1 MSTNDD
7 FKVLKFDEAARSSL
21 LSGVKI
27 LADAVTT
34 TMGPSGKNVLIERL
48 GQPPILT
55 KDGVTV
61 ARAISLRKKFENL
74 GVQIVRE
81 AAQSTAEEAGDG
93 TTTATLLASQL
104 FESGLKAYAAGH
116 DLTEIKAGILEG
128 SQCVIKEL
136 RKLAKS
142 IETREELFRVAN
154 ISVNGEEKLA
164 ELIVEAIDSVGQHGP
179 ISVTES
185 KGFESSLEV
194 VDGCEIDRGYVSPYF
209 VNKPSKL
216 ACVLDRPA
224 ILVTNQKITNIQ
236 HILHFMEESAST
248 SQPFVIISPEVDGDA
263 LQGLILNSNKK
274 LIRCCVLAAPEF
286 GDARVE
292 AVKDVGILLGF
303 ENVNDDPSSWGSL
316 KLSDLGACEK
326 LISYRFRS
334 VIIGAGGSEE
344 SRDQRITDVECAL
357 KAFSKSD
364 PGYDVM
370 LRRHQRLNAGVAILH
385 VGGSTETEILE
396 RKDRVDDALSAVRAA
411 TEEGIVV
418 GGGTAL
424 AKAAHKCMKS
434 KSASRNIGVTLFYE
448 SCMSPVKQISK
459 NCGAVPEVVLE
470 KVLSNKDQFYGF
482 NARSKKYQNLM
493 IGGVI
498 DPLKVTRLA
507 LSNASSAAINLLSVG
522 CAIIND

>member
-1 MSTNDD
+1 MSSED
-7 FKVLKFDEAARSSL
+7 FKILKFNNEARASL
-21 LSGVKI
+21 LEGVKT
-27 LADAVTT
+27 LAEAVTT
-34 TMGPSGKNVLIERL
+34 TMGPSGKNVLIERP
-48 GQPPILT
+48 GKPPALT

-61 ARAISLRKKFENL
+61 ARAINLRQKFKNL

-93 TTTATLLASQL
+93 TTTATLLASSL
-104 FESGLKAYAAGH
+104 FEAGIKAYAAGH
-116 DLTEIKAGILEG
+116 DLNEIKHGIIEG
-128 SQCVIKEL
+128 SAKVIEQL
-136 RKLAKS
+136 RKTSKS
-142 IETREELFRVAN
+142 IETKEELFRVAN
-154 ISVNGEEKLA
+154 ISVNGEEQLA

-209 VNKPSKL
+209 VNNPNRL
-216 ACVLDRPA
+216 ACVLEKPA
-224 ILVTNQKITNIQ
+224 VLVTNQKVTNIQ

-248 SQPFVIISPEVDGDA
+248 SQPLVIIAPEVDGDA

-274 LIRCCVLAAPEF
+274 LIKCCVLAAPEF

-292 AVKDVGILLGF
+292 AVKDIGILLGF
-303 ENVNDDPSSWGSL
+303 DGVNEDPASWRSL
-316 KLSDLGACEK
+316 KLSDLGSCER
-326 LISYRFRS
+326 LISHRFRS
-334 VIIGAGGSEE
+334 VIIGAGGS
-344 SRDQRITDVECAL
+344 SPARDERIVAIQDAIDS
-357 KAFSKSD
+357 FSKND
-364 PGYDVM
+364 PSREVL
-370 LRRHQRLNAGVAILH
+370 LRRYHRLNSGVAILH
-385 VGGSTETEILE
+385 VGGATEAEILE

-424 AKAAHKCMKS
+424 AKAASKCKNVKTDTVGLS
-434 KSASRNIGVTLFYE
+434 LFYE
-448 SCMSPVKQISK
+448 ACMSPVKQISK

-470 KVLSNKDQFYGF
+470 KVLSNKEKFYGF
-482 NARSKKYQNLM
+482 NARSQKYQNLM
-493 IGGVI
+493 QNGVI

-507 LSNASSAAINLLSVG
+507 ISNASSAAINLLSVG

>member
-1 MSTNDD
+1 MSSD
-7 FKVLKFDEAARSSL
+7 FKILKFDGDARHSL

-27 LADAVTT
+27 LASAVTT
-34 TMGPSGKNVLIERL
+34 TMGPSGKNVLIERP
-48 GQPPILT
+48 GQPPALT

-61 ARAISLRKKFENL
+61 ARAINLREKFQNL

-93 TTTATLLASQL
+93 TTTATLLASEL
-104 FESGLKAYAAGH
+104 FEEGLKAYAAGH
-116 DLTEIKAGILEG
+116 DLNDIKSGILEG
-128 SQCVIKEL
+128 SSNVIQEL
-136 RKLAKS
+136 QKVAKS

-154 ISVNGEEKLA
+154 ISVNGEEQLA
-164 ELIVEAIDSVGQHGP
+164 ELIVKAIDSVGQHGP

-209 VNKPSKL
+209 VNNPARL
-216 ACVLDRPA
+216 ACVLENPA
-224 ILVTNQKITNIQ
+224 ILVTNQKVTNIQ
-236 HILHFMEESAST
+236 HILHFMEESART

-274 LIRCCVLAAPEF
+274 LIKCCVLAAPEF

-303 ENVNDDPSSWGSL
+303 DEVNDDPSSWKSL
-316 KLSDLGACEK
+316 GLSDLGTCEK
-326 LISYRFRS
+326 LVSHRFRS
-334 VIIGAGGSEE
+334 VIIGAGGSSDSREQRVLDIEE
-344 SRDQRITDVECAL
+344 AIGSL
-357 KAFSKSD
+357 SKND
-364 PGYDVM
+364 PSHEAM
-370 LRRHQRLNAGVAILH
+370 MRRYHRLNAGVAILH
-385 VGGSTETEILE
+385 VGGSTEAEILE

-411 TEEGIVV
+411 TEEGIIV

-424 AKAAHKCMKS
+424 AKAANSCMKIS
-434 KSASRNIGVTLFYE
+434 GAEKSMGLMLFYR
-448 SCMSPVKQISK
+448 SCMSPVMQISR

-470 KVLSNKDQFYGF
+470 KILSNKDKSYGF
-482 NARSKKYQNLM
+482 NARSQKYQNLM
-493 IGGVI
+493 NNGVI

-507 LSNASSAAINLLSVG
+507 VSNASSAAINLLSVG

>member
-1 MSTNDD
+1 MSIHDD
-7 FKVLKFDEAARSSL
+7 FKVLKFNNEARSSL

-27 LADAVTT
+27 LADAVTI
-34 TMGPSGKNVLIERL
+34 TMGPSGKNVLIERP
-48 GQPPILT
+48 GQSPILT

-61 ARAISLRKKFENL
+61 ARAINLREKFQNL

-81 AAQSTAEEAGDG
+81 AAQSTAEAAGDG

-104 FESGLKAYAAGH
+104 FEAGLKAYAAGH
-116 DLTEIKAGILEG
+116 DLNEIKTGILEG
-128 SQCVIKEL
+128 SQNVIEQLQKS
-136 RKLAKS
+136 AKS
-142 IETREELFRVAN
+142 IETRDELFRVAN
-154 ISVNGEEKLA
+154 ISVNGEEQLA
-164 ELIVEAIDSVGQHGP
+164 ELIVKAIDSVGQHGP

-209 VNKPSKL
+209 VNNPSKL
-216 ACVLDRPA
+216 ACILDKPA
-224 ILVTNQKITNIQ
+224 ILVTNQKVTNIQ

-286 GDARVE
+286 GDARIE

-303 ENVNDDPSSWGSL
+303 ENVNDDPSSWKSL
-316 KLSDLGACEK
+316 KLSDLGTCEK
-326 LISYRFRS
+326 LISQRFRS
-334 VIIGAGGSEE
+334 VIIGAGGSSDTRKE
-344 SRDQRITDVECAL
+344 RVTDIEHAL
-357 KAFSKSD
+357 DSFSKND
-364 PGYDVM
+364 PAYESM
-370 LRRHQRLNAGVAILH
+370 LRRYHRLNSGVAILH

-411 TEEGIVV
+411 TEEGIVI
-418 GGGTAL
+418 GGGIAL
-424 AKAAHKCMKS
+424 AKAAYRCMKL
-434 KSASRNIGVTLFYE
+434 KSTSQNIGLSLFYE

-470 KVLSNKDQFYGF
+470 KVLSNKDQSYGF
-482 NARSKKYQNLM
+482 NARVQKYQNLM
-493 IGGVI
+493 ENGVI

-507 LSNASSAAINLLSVG
+507 ISNASSAAINLLSVG

>member
-1 MSTNDD
+1 MSAKINFKILKFNDD
-7 FKVLKFDEAARSSL
+7 ARASL
-21 LSGVKI
+21 LEGVKI

-34 TMGPSGKNVLIERL
+34 TMGPSGKNVLIERA
-48 GQPPILT
+48 GQSPMLT

-61 ARAISLRKKFENL
+61 ARAINLREKFQNL

-93 TTTATLLASQL
+93 TTTATLLASRL
-104 FESGLKAYAAGH
+104 FETGLRAYAAGH
-116 DLTEIKAGILEG
+116 DLVEIKAGIATG
-128 SQCVIKEL
+128 TKKVIIQLQKMS
-136 RKLAKS
+136 KS

-154 ISVNGEEKLA
+154 ISVNGEEQLA
-164 ELIVEAIDSVGQHGP
+164 ELIVQAIDEVGQHGA
-179 ISVTES
+179 ISVVES

-209 VNKPSKL
+209 VNNPSRL
-216 ACVLDRPA
+216 ACVLEKPA

-248 SQPFVIISPEVDGDA
+248 SQPFIIISPQVDGDA

-274 LIRCCVLAAPEF
+274 LIRCCVLATPEF

-292 AVKDVGILLGF
+292 ATRDLGLLLGF
-303 ENVNDDPSSWGSL
+303 EEVNDEPATWRNL
-316 KLSDLGACEK
+316 KLADLGTCDR

-334 VIIGAGGSEE
+334 VIIGASGSPERREE
-344 SRDQRITDVECAL
+344 RVMSITSAL
-357 KAFSKSD
+357 DSISKTD
-364 PGYDVM
+364 PSYEA
-370 LRRHQRLNAGVAILH
+370 LFRRLHRLNAGVAILH
-385 VGGSTETEILE
+385 VGGATESEIQE

-418 GGGTAL
+418 GGGAAL
-424 AKAAHKCMKS
+424 ARAAYKCS
-434 KSASRNIGVTLFYE
+434 KSDRGNVGLSLFYE
-448 SCMSPVKQISK
+448 SCMSPVEQIAR

-470 KVLSNKDQFYGF
+470 KMLLKKEGSFGF
-482 NARSKKYQNLM
+482 NARTHEYQDL
-493 IGGVI
+493 IQCGVI

-507 LSNASSAAINLLSVG
+507 LSNGASAAINLLSVG